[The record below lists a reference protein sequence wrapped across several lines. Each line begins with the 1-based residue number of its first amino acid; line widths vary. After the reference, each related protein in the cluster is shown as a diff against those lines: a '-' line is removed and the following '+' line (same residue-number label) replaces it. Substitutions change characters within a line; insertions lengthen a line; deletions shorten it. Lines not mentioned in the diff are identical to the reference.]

1 VLGIDFDV
9 VLDVSD
15 VDTEVVAI
23 DLDLIDAALEGTI
36 QDELLTG
43 FVFGDVDE
51 SILDGVMEGTIDQA
65 AVDDILADLPEYD
78 IFPDVPD
85 VPDVPDGDGDGEL
98 PDTGGETPDVDIP
111 DDILDELPDEIVD
124 LITGGG
130 GGGGVSTPS
139 SADYSLTTADNIQ
152 TTIDSATDVN
162 GDGSIVI
169 ELAAGRYDQNINL
182 TGDIYLWGAQKGV
195 SITTDL
201 DSSGSIDA
209 VNEVAFDV
217 ADAQRTSG
225 TGESWINGTVTISG
239 DGNQLD
245 GLRLHSYNGPLQFSG
260 TDIDAFNISNSYITG
275 FNGSQAISYNDTDGT
290 ASTGWIFSGNLIGG
304 VAGGVGGSL
313 NLDGISDSI
322 ISDNVFWRPGAAHMY
337 LTDVSNV
344 SVSSNFFVQG
354 LHADGA
360 NSDGLLDDLV
370 ATSEWGYVGF
380 SGGEGYG
387 NVGGYGYGFG
397 YGYDGSVSI
406 TSMGYGYGSEGGY
419 GPSGYIPSGYGITSD
434 AGGGTSKTYYGRN
447 YVAEVK
453 GVSSEVSFSG
463 NTAKYNSGG
472 IQFWDENSSSNYFTD
487 ITISNNTFDDFLN
500 ADPDGLLASVSS
512 RHKSGLMGGV
522 TYSVVEDSAS
532 SGLTI
537 SGNTF
542 TGNITQIH
550 NDNDIDSLILVQG
563 GVDTVTISSNTLDW
577 EGTSL
582 SDTASSMTSQTVN
595 DLSGVKVYTQG
606 IHLAG
611 DITGDIAISSNTF
624 DTDDIA
630 SGYASDAIKLDGTD
644 QSSLGLGQL
653 DPSGNSDTNAI
664 AISSNTF
671 DTAIVDST
679 LTGGYATTSDE
690 YASLSVSGAIT
701 ADDTNDYVIA

>member
-1 VLGIDFDV
+1 
-9 VLDVSD
+9 
-15 VDTEVVAI
+15 
-23 DLDLIDAALEGTI
+23 
-36 QDELLTG
+36 
-43 FVFGDVDE
+43 
-51 SILDGVMEGTIDQA
+51 
-65 AVDDILADLPEYD
+65 
-78 IFPDVPD
+78 
-85 VPDVPDGDGDGEL
+85 
-98 PDTGGETPDVDIP
+98 
-111 DDILDELPDEIVD
+111 
-124 LITGGG
+124 
-130 GGGGVSTPS
+130 
-139 SADYSLTTADNIQ
+139 
-152 TTIDSATDVN
+152 
-162 GDGSIVI
+162 
-169 ELAAGRYDQNINL
+169 
-182 TGDIYLWGAQKGV
+182 
-195 SITTDL
+195 
-201 DSSGSIDA
+201 
-209 VNEVAFDV
+209 
-217 ADAQRTSG
+217 
-225 TGESWINGTVTISG
+225 
-239 DGNQLD
+239 
-245 GLRLHSYNGPLQFSG
+245 
-260 TDIDAFNISNSYITG
+260 
-275 FNGSQAISYNDTDGT
+275 
-290 ASTGWIFSGNLIGG
+290 
-304 VAGGVGGSL
+304 
-313 NLDGISDSI
+313 
-322 ISDNVFWRPGAAHMY
+322 
-337 LTDVSNV
+337 
-344 SVSSNFFVQG
+344 
-354 LHADGA
+354 
-360 NSDGLLDDLV
+360 
-370 ATSEWGYVGF
+370 
-380 SGGEGYG
+380 
-387 NVGGYGYGFG
+387 
-397 YGYDGSVSI
+397 
-406 TSMGYGYGSEGGY
+406 MGYGYGSEGGY

-653 DPSGNSDTNAI
+653 DPSANSDTNAI